1 MSVYQ
6 TEQEFYTEG
15 GTERLPSVM
24 KRGCEVAFAKIKHFL
39 KTTDTY
45 LAPRVFKGWGTPG
58 KVDFNKTW
66 ETNFQMTAGLPTSFE
81 YSKI

>member
-45 LAPRVFKGWGTPG
+45 LAPRALKG
-58 KVDFNKTW
+58 
-66 ETNFQMTAGLPTSFE
+66 
-81 YSKI
+81 

>member
-1 MSVYQ
+1 MQVEKVKMFRGQIFLSVYQ

-45 LAPRVFKGWGTPG
+45 LAPRAFKG
-58 KVDFNKTW
+58 
-66 ETNFQMTAGLPTSFE
+66 
-81 YSKI
+81 